1 MLSIATLLTQF
12 SRYQQCI
19 CYWPH
24 CAAHGV
30 TIHNQQR
37 RWDKKYGRS
46 VPVCCWYG
54 RCHFIFYIY
63 ATHTPPAAQLLAIR
77 GLDHVINAIALIFVL
92 SAANTDLYISSRTL
106 YGLALEGKAPIIFK
120 RVNRFGVPYAALGA
134 SIVMACFAFLNI
146 GKGPGKVL
154 EYLSNLASTF
164 GALAWSEFC
173 RLSTKHRNW
182 ILKFAFQ
189 SLYHIYTH
197 SFYGSAEGEWHRSE
211 EIFALGI
218 TISAMGRLGG

>member
-1 MLSIATLLTQF
+1 MPRTESLYTINSADGIKNTVAVSPFVAGMGGVISF
-12 SRYQQCI
+12 S
-19 CYWPH
+19 
-24 CAAHGV
+24 
-30 TIHNQQR
+30 
-37 RWDKKYGRS
+37 
-46 VPVCCWYG
+46 
-54 RCHFIFYIY
+54 IY

-173 RLSTKHRNW
+173 RFSLHQTPKLDTKT
-182 ILKFAFQ
+182 
-189 SLYHIYTH
+189 HISKSVSHIHT
-197 SFYGSAEGEWHRSE
+197 FVLWER
-211 EIFALGI
+211 
-218 TISAMGRLGG
+218 